1 VNCFVATLVGG
12 DHQREGLSEEHT
24 EVAFATFLLTLF
36 SAINL
41 FIGKRREIK
50 DLEEQKQRRRIRR
63 NLKQGRS
70 FLGLK
75 LS

>member
-1 VNCFVATLVGG
+1 
-12 DHQREGLSEEHT
+12 
-24 EVAFATFLLTLF
+24 
-36 SAINL
+36 
-41 FIGKRREIK
+41 
-50 DLEEQKQRRRIRR
+50 LEEQKQRRRIRR